1 MTAEQ
6 KIKHEFMD
14 LNEQNEILRKALN
27 DAHLEIIRLNTKLQ
41 TFEVIMEQLRKD
53 AYEDGRNDDSN
64 NI

>member
-53 AYEDGRNDDSN
+53 AYEDGRNDNSN

>member
-53 AYEDGRNDDSN
+53 AYEDGPNDDSN

>member
-64 NI
+64 NN

>member
-6 KIKHEFMD
+6 KVKREFID
-14 LNEQNEILRKALN
+14 LSEQNEILRKALN

-53 AYEDGRNDDSN
+53 AYEDGRNDNGN